1 MKAMF
6 TVALGNGAI
15 LKTNFLSFER
25 NALFWRQK
33 NKKEERISQNFD
45 NFEAYEAEFFLLWEL
60 YESIFLVH
68 VY

>member
-45 NFEAYEAEFFLLWEL
+45 NFEAYEAEFFLL
-60 YESIFLVH
+60 
-68 VY
+68 